1 MTDLQSLPDDLPVPE
16 GDGAAD
22 HLPGR
27 RVPPVSLPSTTGAF
41 VALDELPPGRT
52 VVYAYPLTGRP
63 GVDLPDGWNAIPG
76 ARGCT
81 TEACDF
87 RDHHAELLDAGV
99 TAVYGLSGQDSLY
112 QRELV
117 DRLRLPF
124 DMLADP
130 QLTAAHALELPTFT
144 AGGLRL
150 FTRLTL
156 ILHDGVV
163 EHVFYPVF
171 PPNEHARQVLN
182 WLRTNRPWS
191 AGQAR

>member
-1 MTDLQSLPDDLPVPE
+1 MTDLQHLPEDLPVPE
-16 GDGAAD
+16 DDGAAD

-27 RVPPVSLPSTTGAF
+27 RVPPVSLPSTSGAL
-41 VALDELPPGRT
+41 VALDALLPGRT
-52 VVYAYPLTGRP
+52 VVYVYPLTGRP
-63 GVDLPDGWNAIPG
+63 GGDLPDGWDAVPG

-87 RDHHAELLDAGV
+87 RDHHAELLDAGA
-99 TAVYGLSGQDSLY
+99 TAVYGLSSQDSHY

-117 DRLRLPF
+117 VRLRLPF

-130 QLTAAHALELPTFT
+130 DLTAADALQLPTFT

-150 FTRLTL
+150 FARLTL
-156 ILHDGVV
+156 LLRDGVI

-171 PPNEHARQVLN
+171 PPSQHAREVLG
-182 WLRTNRPWS
+182 WLRRNGSSS
-191 AGQAR
+191 AGAAR